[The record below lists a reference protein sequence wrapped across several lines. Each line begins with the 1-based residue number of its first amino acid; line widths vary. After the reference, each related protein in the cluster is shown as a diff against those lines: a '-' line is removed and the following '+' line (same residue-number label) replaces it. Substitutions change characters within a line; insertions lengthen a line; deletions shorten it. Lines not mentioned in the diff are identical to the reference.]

1 MEAPMSDLSP
11 RSLTFTFTLIHV
23 EKTVNLEETD
33 PPMNDHRTLVLG
45 FDGTGDQFD
54 DDNSNVVNVFSLL
67 KKYDPSKQLVDHQL
81 LVPGWPNFI
90 AGPCDVGKPPQL
102 TCYGGLRVLDAE
114 LWMSTETRFV
124 CLSFL
129 AAPTLWALTGILHQ
143 IGLLPKCNHQQV
155 PFAYNPQEKSDA
167 RLVLV
172 DRYRVVQFVL
182 LPRKLGSLQA

>member
-11 RSLTFTFTLIHV
+11 RSLTFTFTLIHGN
-23 EKTVNLEETD
+23 EADDLYSSFLKRTMESRRRVNLEETD

-90 AGPCDVGKPPQL
+90 ARSMRCWEA
-102 TCYGGLRVLDAE
+102 TSTHM
-114 LWMSTETRFV
+114 LWRATS
-124 CLSFL
+124 S
-129 AAPTLWALTGILHQ
+129 
-143 IGLLPKCNHQQV
+143 
-155 PFAYNPQEKSDA
+155 
-167 RLVLV
+167 
-172 DRYRVVQFVL
+172 
-182 LPRKLGSLQA
+182 